1 VPQDRPGDDE
11 VGQGPP
17 RGNSWRPDGAFQ
29 KRRRGES
36 VGLGLDQAHAV
47 PGGMRAAGW
56 VRRVLRGVDASNAQ
70 PTAARSVRD
79 LLARRDPKAAAQR
92 DFSSTCTNRRIARR
106 IPARVRDPGS
116 RSGDMDASASRRR
129 VRSRRS
135 TMAARLDAARRL
147 LWCNRGGAHPRD
159 RIPRVAHGRG
169 EIRSELTSAAT
180 RSYVAS
186 TTRADRTDLVNPLRR
201 LAVFVELTAVGVEP
215 RSRWLAARRV
225 HSGHGSSS
233 QRTTCEAPRTG
244 CHTGE
249 ARS

>member
-1 VPQDRPGDDE
+1 MPQDRPGDDE

-106 IPARVRDPGS
+106 IPAGPGS
-116 RSGDMDASASRRR
+116 RIQVREYGRISAAPPRPLASRHDGRSPRRGTAVALVQPRRGSSQGSNSASRSRERR
-129 VRSRRS
+129 NPV
-135 TMAARLDAARRL
+135 
-147 LWCNRGGAHPRD
+147 
-159 RIPRVAHGRG
+159 
-169 EIRSELTSAAT
+169 
-180 RSYVAS
+180 
-186 TTRADRTDLVNPLRR
+186 RTDLGSNALVRSVNDASGSHRPGQSAASSR
-201 LAVFVELTAVGVEP
+201 GVC
-215 RSRWLAARRV
+215 RIDSRWRR
-225 HSGHGSSS
+225 
-233 QRTTCEAPRTG
+233 A
-244 CHTGE
+244 
-249 ARS
+249 